1 MQYAV
6 FLNLD
11 GTLMI
16 DGKISEI
23 NRKAIVKSRENGH
36 LIFINTGRSYSFM
49 PDAVFETVDFDG
61 YVSWLGYQI

>member
-36 LIFINTGRSYSFM
+36 LIFINTGPF
-49 PDAVFETVDFDG
+49 V
-61 YVSWLGYQI
+61 